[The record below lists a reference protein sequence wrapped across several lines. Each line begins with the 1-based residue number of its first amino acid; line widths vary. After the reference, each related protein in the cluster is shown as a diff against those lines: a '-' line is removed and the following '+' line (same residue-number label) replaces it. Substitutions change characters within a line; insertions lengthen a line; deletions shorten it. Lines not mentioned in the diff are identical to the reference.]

1 MAAFEKLAR
10 MNNKNGADMTSKHN
24 LDTNEGHEM
33 LLGDLVESRSA
44 PAPVPVPSP
53 SAVDE
58 AASKDVLATDAWER
72 RVVVHLDPS
81 EVFSTR
87 ADIDWENGPIFI
99 EKQFPVALLSKEA
112 QKERKAG
119 ASQTLT
125 GLGKWWGRKP
135 LVLVRATILGCLLP
149 ATDKPLKDRELFLRL
164 MRMDNLSIYMR
175 QKNETIKPADIHDGL
190 VAKGHAAQEID
201 HWLEK
206 NAKGQ
211 WIWSYKRTPFELLM
225 QKASW
230 FEERY
235 QNLDDRIQNAKRPEE
250 VDDTPYPDDLWDEI
264 ETHWGVRCSSLAD
277 VVERFGILRF
287 GHRPKVGD
295 CFCGGGSIP
304 FEAARIGCDAF
315 ASDLNP
321 VAGLLTWGALNIVG
335 GGPFVKKQVEA
346 DQAAWLAAVD
356 AQITAWGI
364 EHDGKG
370 RRADAYL
377 YCSETTCPS
386 CEWMVPMSPSWEV
399 SQKQGL
405 GMRLIEDVP
414 TRGFVFELAKGAAIS
429 EGTVKD
435 GKLAC
440 PHCQA
445 KTPIA
450 TIRGDYVERIGD
462 EKISKNK
469 LRQWS
474 KTDFKPTP
482 TDIYQERL
490 YCIRWVALDGK
501 GQPTSKR
508 YYAAP
513 TPDDMNREALVE
525 TLLAQ
530 NFTAWQAAGCIPNMQ
545 IMLGE
550 ETSRLYRERGWTH
563 WHHLFNPRQLLFF
576 GFFNQLT
583 VGTGKNAVPALLI
596 GRGVDW
602 NSKLVHWLVS
612 RPGEGNANTFANQA
626 LNPMW
631 NFCSR
636 AGELAYSALKL
647 DCPSLSLASTENVTL
662 KNAVEIDSM
671 NDMWITDPPYA
682 DAVNYHELT
691 EFFISWLSPHFKK
704 FFSEWTADS
713 RRDLAVR
720 GADMSFTQSM
730 AKIYSNLN
738 KNMPPNG
745 MQVLMFTHQDAEVWA
760 SLGLLI
766 WASGLTVSSAWVIST
781 ETSSGLKVGSFV
793 KGTVCLVLRKRGEGI
808 DAWSTDLQDL
818 PIEVERQISFLR
830 GLDNALGSTRDFTEA
845 DYQLSAYAAALKI
858 VTGFNSY
865 EGITPTEAI
874 GDSEKGIP
882 VDAGATQQ
890 IMDVIKEAQAIAN
903 GLLIPHMFSANPR
916 EWSRLSGVE
925 KFWVKSLYE
934 LYAGSNEISVF
945 QTISKAFV
953 FEAGDSYQN
962 LFSNFSANAVMLMT
976 PSEWANGSLVRD
988 GQGWKGSRVRVLL
1001 AAIKEVSVSK
1011 NGMTGVALLQSYF
1024 SNLTMELPLLMIL
1037 LRLIESAGSFDLTEA
1052 WTIDAASAGILANTI
1067 AQQNASTIG
1076 VLRLPD
1082 VGVERK
1088 AKSARVPSKGSG
1100 VSTPRKEKVK
1110 PVKKTADG
1118 SHMGSAGA
1126 AGFSPSAKSG
1136 YQERIDSL
1144 LNNHRDKNG
1153 DLVL

>member
-1 MAAFEKLAR
+1 
-10 MNNKNGADMTSKHN
+10 MTSEHN
-24 LDTNEGHEM
+24 LDANEGHEM
-33 LLGDLVESRSA
+33 FLGDLIESRKVALPLGGGEPEVHSQQLSVA
-44 PAPVPVPSP
+44 
-53 SAVDE
+53 
-58 AASKDVLATDAWER
+58 DALGQKRAED
-72 RVVVHLDPS
+72 LDPS
-81 EVFSTR
+81 QVFSTR
-87 ADIDWENGPIFI
+87 ADIDWKNGPVFI

-149 ATDKPLKDRELFLRL
+149 STDKPLKDRELFLRL

-175 QKNETIKPADIHDGL
+175 QKSETIKPADIHDAL
-190 VAKGHAAQEID
+190 VAKGHGGAEIE
-201 HWLEK
+201 HWLES

-211 WIWSYKRTPFELLM
+211 WVWSSKRTPFELLM

-264 ETHWGVRCSSLAD
+264 EAHWGVRCSSLED

-335 GGPFVKKQVEA
+335 GGPSVKKQVEA

-356 AQITAWGI
+356 AQITTWGI
-364 EHDGKG
+364 EHDGQG

-377 YCSETTCPS
+377 YCSETKCPS

-399 SQKQGL
+399 SQKQSL
-405 GMRLIEDVP
+405 GMRLVEAPSARRFD
-414 TRGFVFELAKGAAIS
+414 FELAKSASIS

-435 GKLAC
+435 GKLVC

-462 EKISKNK
+462 EKFSKNK

-474 KTDFKPTP
+474 KTDFKPSP

-490 YCIRWVALDGK
+490 YCIRWVELDPK

-508 YYAAP
+508 AYAAP
-513 TPDDMNREALVE
+513 TSDDLKREELVE

-530 NFTAWQAAGCIPNMQ
+530 NFTAWQAAGYIPSMQ
-545 IMLGE
+545 IMPGE
-550 ETSRLYRERGWTH
+550 KTDEPIRTRGWTH
-563 WHHLFNPRQLLFF
+563 WCHAFNKRQLLTTGLLSSNLKILSLMFF
-576 GFFNQLT
+576 L
-583 VGTGKNAVPALLI
+583 
-596 GRGVDW
+596 GRIIDW
-602 NSKLVHWLVS
+602 NCKMSVWS
-612 RPGEGNANTFANQA
+612 PASSGGNGGLLNLFMNQS
-626 LNPMW
+626 LNPLW
-631 NFCSR
+631 NYGAR
-636 AGELAYSALKL
+636 GLLGYYSLGLNLNSFFTNKCEVHVL
-647 DCPSLSLASTENVTL
+647 DAKRIAC
-662 KNAVEIDSM
+662 KKDI
-671 NDMWITDPPYA
+671 WITDPPYA

-691 EFFISWLSPHFKK
+691 EFYLAWYKAHFNVFAPK
-704 FFSEWTADS
+704 WPTDS
-713 RRDLAVR
+713 RRSLAVK
-720 GADMSFTQSM
+720 GSDMGFTQGM
-730 AKIYSNLN
+730 AKIYKNLN
-738 KNMPPNG
+738 INMPSNG
-745 MQVLMFTHQDAEVWA
+745 MQILMFTHQGAEVWA

-766 WASGLTVSSAWVIST
+766 WASGLTVSSAWVVST
-781 ETSSGLKVGSFV
+781 ETSSGLKAGSYV

-818 PIEVERQISFLR
+818 PLEVERQISFLR
-830 GLDNALGSTRDFTEA
+830 GLDNALGSSRDFTEA
-845 DYQLSAYAAALKI
+845 DYQLAAYAAALKI

-874 GDSEKGIP
+874 GDAEKGVP
-882 VDAGATQQ
+882 VNANATKQ
-890 IMDVIKEAQAIAN
+890 IMAVIQEAQAIAN

-925 KFWVKSLYE
+925 KFWIKSLYE
-934 LYAGSNEISVF
+934 IYAGSNEISVF

-953 FEAGDSYQN
+953 FELGDSYQS
-962 LFSNFSANAVMLMT
+962 LFSNFSANAVMLMA
-976 PSEWANGSLVRD
+976 PSNWGNSSLAK
-988 GQGWKGSRVRVLL
+988 GAPGWKGSKVRVLL
-1001 AAIKEVSVSK
+1001 AAIKEVSASK

-1024 SNLTMELPLLMIL
+1024 SDLTTELPLLMVL
-1037 LRLIESAGSFDLTEA
+1037 LRLVESAGSFDLTET
-1052 WTIDAASAGILANTI
+1052 WTNDAVSAGILANTI
-1067 AQQNASTIG
+1067 AQLNPSTIG
-1076 VLRLPD
+1076 VLRVPEL
-1082 VGVERK
+1082 GVEK
-1088 AKSARVPSKGSG
+1088 KVKSAKSVASKASAAPSPKKG
-1100 VSTPRKEKVK
+1100 KAK
-1110 PVKKTADG
+1110 PVKEVATGPEVRAR
-1118 SHMGSAGA
+1118 GA
-1126 AGFSPSAKSG
+1126 AEASASSEDLAPTHSG
-1136 YQERIDSL
+1136 GGVYKESIDSL
-1144 LNNHRDKNG
+1144 INNHRDEHGN
-1153 DLVL
+1153 LVS